1 MNMIDTSPNT
11 AHRGHFGRQRFGSAE
26 STCTLLKGFVDIP
39 FITLSLTEPYIWLTL
54 SGCNFKCRGC
64 FSSARDPIGEPMTV
78 ERLLDFIENS
88 TRIYNRNTPLEKAVI
103 TGGEPTLDRDFLLDL
118 VRELKMRVG
127 LKHISLST
135 NGYLLDSSYVK
146 GLKAAGLDVVKL
158 DIKAYTNSVHK
169 WYTGLSN
176 RPVLNAVRYLCECK
190 LDFRVETVLMPGVV
204 DIAEIERIAY
214 FLAQIDPQIRYKVVK
229 FTPGEA
235 REKVARR
242 PSDDEIQLAV
252 DSASKHLINVAGGK
266 ACVQQFAAPEQR
278 EAKKWIRV
286 YPDMETETIVAKP
299 FFKKES
305 FTKETI
311 CSF

>member
-1 MNMIDTSPNT
+1 
-11 AHRGHFGRQRFGSAE
+11 
-26 STCTLLKGFVDIP
+26 
-39 FITLSLTEPYIWLTL
+39 
-54 SGCNFKCRGC
+54 
-64 FSSARDPIGEPMTV
+64 MTV
-78 ERLLDFIENS
+78 ERLLYFIEQS
-88 TRIYNRNTPLEKAVI
+88 TRIYNRDTPLEAAVI
-103 TGGEPTLDRDFLLDL
+103 TGGEPTQDRDFLLGL
-118 VRELKMRVG
+118 VRGLKMRVG

-146 GLKAAGLDVVKL
+146 GLKAAGLDMVKL

-169 WYTGLSN
+169 WYTGFSN
-176 RPVLNAVRYLCECK
+176 RPVLNAVRTLCDCK

-204 DIAEIERIAY
+204 DTDEIERIAY
-214 FLAQIDPQIRYKVVK
+214 FLAQIDPEIRYKVVR

-242 PSDDEIQLAV
+242 PSDSEIQLAV
-252 DSASKHLINVAGGK
+252 DSASKHLIKVAGGK
-266 ACVQQFAAPEQR
+266 ACVQQFISPEQR

-286 YPDMETETIVAKP
+286 YPDMETETIIAKP